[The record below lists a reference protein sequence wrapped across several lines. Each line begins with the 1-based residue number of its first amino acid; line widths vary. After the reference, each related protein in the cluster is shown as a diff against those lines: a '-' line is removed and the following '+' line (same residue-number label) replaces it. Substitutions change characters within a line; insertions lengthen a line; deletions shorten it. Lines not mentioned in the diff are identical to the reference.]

1 MPLDAIERDDHIVED
16 WPDPEDEDYE
26 DEDEDED
33 DWDDYADDEGPKDY
47 EGPQDY
53 EVKFKLLGAT
63 EEEVRTISRYLFEA
77 IAKELEIPYSKLDD
91 LEIEED

>member
-1 MPLDAIERDDHIVED
+1 MPLDAIERDNHIVED

-26 DEDEDED
+26 DEDDWNDYTD
-33 DWDDYADDEGPKDY
+33 D

-63 EEEVRTISRYLFEA
+63 EEEVRTISRYLFDA
-77 IAKELEIPYSKLDD
+77 IAKELEIPYTKLDD

>member
-16 WPDPEDEDYE
+16 WPDPEDEDE
-26 DEDEDED
+26 DYEDED
-33 DWDDYADDEGPKDY
+33 DWDDYADD

-63 EEEVRTISRYLFEA
+63 EEEVRTISRYLFDA
-77 IAKELEIPYSKLDD
+77 IAKELEIPYTKLDD

>member
-16 WPDPEDEDYE
+16 WPEPEDEDYE
-26 DEDEDED
+26 DED
-33 DWDDYADDEGPKDY
+33 DWDDYVDD

-63 EEEVRTISRYLFEA
+63 EEEVRTISRYLFDA
-77 IAKELEIPYSKLDD
+77 IAKELEIPYTKLED

>member
-1 MPLDAIERDDHIVED
+1 MPLDAIDRDDHIVED

-26 DEDEDED
+26 DED
-33 DWDDYADDEGPKDY
+33 DWDDYVDD